1 MHFTT
6 KTISAIIALAT
17 STQALSHQAVLN
29 NCNGTLYLTYVNS
42 TKSTTGPSPL
52 LAFANTELPII
63 GVGNS
68 LGVSKSDQY
77 WSPQTPKLILGTST
91 DNGILYWSVSYVD
104 GDPFAG
110 QKVAVTSAGR
120 VNDVCQNSTGY
131 DGKVHACQDDGV
143 VLSLGLC

>member
-1 MHFTT
+1 MQITAT
-6 KTISAIIALAT
+6 ALSAILTLAT
-17 STQALSHQAVLN
+17 STHALSHQAVLN
-29 NCNGTLYLTYVNS
+29 ICNETLYLTYINS
-42 TKSTTGPSPL
+42 NKPTAGPFPL
-52 LAFANTELPII
+52 LAFANTELPIT

-120 VNDVCQNSTGY
+120 VADVCQNSTGY
-131 DGKVHACQDDGV
+131 DGKVHACQDDGA

>member
-6 KTISAIIALAT
+6 KNILAIIALTT
-17 STQALSHQAVLN
+17 STHALSHQVVLN
-29 NCNGTLYLTYVNS
+29 NCNETLYLTYVNS

-52 LAFANTELPII
+52 LAFANAELTII

-77 WSPQTPKLILGTST
+77 WSSQTPKLILGTST

-110 QKVAVTSAGR
+110 QRVAVTSAGR
-120 VNDVCQNSTGY
+120 
-131 DGKVHACQDDGV
+131 
-143 VLSLGLC
+143 